1 MRAMRFHGVRGE
13 LSLERIP
20 VPTPGPGQVRV
31 RVTACGIC
39 RTDLHL
45 IDGDLH
51 DPALPVIPGH
61 EIVGRIDLLGA
72 GVAGLSPGQRVGI
85 PWLASTCGVCRHC
98 EAGRENL
105 CEQARFTGYQV
116 DGGYAEYTLAE
127 ARFCLPIH
135 GSRSDLETA
144 PLLCAGLIGHRAYRM
159 AGDAPR
165 IGLYG
170 FGAAAHL
177 IAQVAV
183 AEGRT
188 IHAFTRPGDVDAQR
202 FALSHGAA
210 WAGGSD
216 ELPPE
221 PLDAAIL
228 FAPVGRL
235 VPDALRALDR
245 GGQVICAGIHMS
257 EIPAFPYEI
266 LWHERTIR
274 SVANLTRR
282 DGEEFLALASRIP
295 IRATVEE
302 CTLEGAPEALRRMRA
317 GELQGAAVIRFDD

>member
-1 MRAMRFHGVRGE
+1 MRAMRFRGVRGE

-39 RTDLHL
+39 RTDLHV

-116 DGGYAEYTLAE
+116 DGGFAEYTLAE

-282 DGEEFLALASRIP
+282 DGQEFLALASRIP

>member
-39 RTDLHL
+39 RTDLHV

-282 DGEEFLALASRIP
+282 DGQEFLALASRIP